1 MLTVVLYVEINLLL
15 VNSLDSIFKTMILLS
30 YFFLFIAVVG
40 ASSLILSIFT
50 DLSLTLLSL
59 VMIVTGLF
67 SWHAI
72 KNMDENSK

>member
-1 MLTVVLYVEINLLL
+1 
-15 VNSLDSIFKTMILLS
+15 MILLS
-30 YFFLFIAVVG
+30 YFFLFIAIVG

-67 SWHAI
+67 SWHAV
-72 KNMDENSK
+72 KNMDENK